1 MYEVCIR
8 ISLKALKLVG
18 TETDTLK
25 AKLTVRMVK
34 SYLCIKQAHKAQEAL
49 SGLAPGH
56 PQHALLGV
64 ATSQALAISPNDQ
77 TPSHEDWKPL
87 IDFPRYRSNL

>member
-18 TETDTLK
+18 TEPDTLQ
-25 AKLTVRMVK
+25 AKLTARMVK
-34 SYLCIKQAHKAQEAL
+34 SYLCIRQAHEAQEAL

-56 PQHALLGV
+56 PEHALLGV
-64 ATSQALAISPNDQ
+64 ATSHALAISTTNP
-77 TPSHEDWKPL
+77 TPSHEDWRQL
-87 IDFPRYRSNL
+87 IEFPRYRSTL